1 MEEQVWRGQRRRGGE
16 EGEREVRGGEGVG
29 RVEGGEAEGGE
40 AGIRGEE
47 VRRVRGRENRQV
59 GRKKRKLDRLQMIV
73 SYSLWLYE
81 ILLPTLLFCSLPT
94 ISRQYGSQESSQDEE
109 EDIH

>member
-1 MEEQVWRGQRRRGGE
+1 MP
-16 EGEREVRGGEGVG
+16 
-29 RVEGGEAEGGE
+29 
-40 AGIRGEE
+40 
-47 VRRVRGRENRQV
+47 V
-59 GRKKRKLDRLQMIV
+59 GRKKRKLDCLQMIV

-81 ILLPTLLFCSLPT
+81 ILLLTPLSCSPPT

>member
-1 MEEQVWRGQRRRGGE
+1 MGSI
-16 EGEREVRGGEGVG
+16 G
-29 RVEGGEAEGGE
+29 RTEAEGGE

-47 VRRVRGRENRQV
+47 VRKVKVRGGKNRQV
-59 GRKKRKLDRLQMIV
+59 GRKKRKLDCLQMIV

-81 ILLPTLLFCSLPT
+81 ILLLTPLSCSPT
-94 ISRQYGSQESSQDEE
+94 ICRQYGSQQSSQDEE

>member
-1 MEEQVWRGQRRRGGE
+1 MGQVG
-16 EGEREVRGGEGVG
+16 
-29 RVEGGEAEGGE
+29 GGEAEGGE

-47 VRRVRGRENRQV
+47 VRRVRRKNRPV

-81 ILLPTLLFCSLPT
+81 ILLLTPPSCSPT
-94 ISRQYGSQESSQDEE
+94 ISRQYGSQESSQDEV